1 MLKRVLILE
10 DNTAA
15 LDYISALIHETGA
28 NSKTYQ
34 CTNIKDAYQTALEKD
49 IDLFIVD
56 IILDANRPGD
66 SSGLKFVENIR
77 KLDKY
82 TISPV
87 IFVTSLEDARLH
99 SYEKLHCYSFL
110 EKPFDPER
118 LKEMVRLCIQGG
130 RRNRERRTLYFRKD
144 GIIIAIDRDEIVEVE
159 GSGHVLY
166 VRTNRGERIDV
177 PYITIKRFLEEADDD
192 NFIQCSRSSVVNL
205 QYVRSLD
212 LTNRMIELKNDFGT
226 IGVGMSYKKK
236 LKDKIG

>member
-1 MLKRVLILE
+1 MKRVLILE
-10 DNTAA
+10 DNTAT
-15 LDYISALIHETGA
+15 LDYISALIHETEV

-56 IILDANRPGD
+56 IILDTNRPGD

-82 TISPV
+82 TITPV

-99 SYEKLHCYSFL
+99 SYEMLHCYSFL

-130 RRNRERRTLYFRKD
+130 RKSREHKTLYFRKD
-144 GIIIAIDRDEIVEVE
+144 GIIIAIDRDEIVEAE

-166 VRTNRGERIDV
+166 VKTNRGEMIDV
-177 PYITIKRFLEEADDD
+177 PYITVKKFLEEADDD
-192 NFIQCSRSSVVNL
+192 NFIQCSRNTVVNL
-205 QYVRSLD
+205 LYVRSLD
-212 LTNRMIELKNDFGT
+212 MTNRMIELKNDLGRV
-226 IGVGMSYKKK
+226 GVGVSYKKK

>member
-1 MLKRVLILE
+1 MKRVLILE
-10 DNTAA
+10 DNTAT
-15 LDYISALIHETGA
+15 LDYISALIHETGT

-118 LKEMVRLCIQGG
+118 LKEMVRLCIQ
-130 RRNRERRTLYFRKD
+130 
-144 GIIIAIDRDEIVEVE
+144 VEVE

>member
-1 MLKRVLILE
+1 MKRVLILE
-10 DNTAA
+10 DNTAT
-15 LDYISALIHETGA
+15 LDYISALIHETEV

-56 IILDANRPGD
+56 IILDTNRPGD

-82 TISPV
+82 TITPV

-99 SYEKLHCYSFL
+99 SYEMLHCYSFL

-118 LKEMVRLCIQGG
+118 LKEMVKLCIQGS
-130 RRNRERRTLYFRKD
+130 RKSREHKTLYFRKD
-144 GIIIAIDRDEIVEVE
+144 GIIIAIDRDEIVEAE

-166 VRTNRGERIDV
+166 VKTNRGEMIDV
-177 PYITIKRFLEEADDD
+177 PYITVKKFLEEADDD
-192 NFIQCSRSSVVNL
+192 NFIQCSRSTVVNL
-205 QYVRSLD
+205 LYVRSLD
-212 LTNRMIELKNDFGT
+212 MTNRMIELKNDLGRV
-226 IGVGMSYKKK
+226 GVGVSYKKK